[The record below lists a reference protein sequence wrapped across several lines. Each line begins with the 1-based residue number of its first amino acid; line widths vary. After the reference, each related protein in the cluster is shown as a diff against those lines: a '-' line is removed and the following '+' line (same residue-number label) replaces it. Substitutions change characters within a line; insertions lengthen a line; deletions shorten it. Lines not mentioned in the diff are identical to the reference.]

1 MKLHHVIASLLFI
14 FSVSVFGILKEIVC
28 PAYPEI
34 PICEVFQK

>member
-1 MKLHHVIASLLFI
+1 MKLHHIIALFLFI
-14 FSVSVFGILKEIVC
+14 LSVSVFGILKEFIC